1 MKLFSK
7 ILIGVVCW
15 VAIVGFLVYEGY
27 SIVKKEY
34 VRQSEVAVEA
44 HEKINTNLDMIK
56 IGVLTEDV
64 EMYEKNLAGVREQV
78 AVISPLWLIE
88 SEQADY
94 LTELKEYADYL
105 EGKVTLLKEMR
116 EAKGKIVE
124 IKEKMSENYGNK
136 DSLTRDKLKE
146 VKTKVAEFKIDES
159 AFSEE
164 KILAVVKSVNGVL
177 DGVVDKSAALADCID
192 ACYKNRINEIND
204 ELADKIKSFADAV
217 AGLNLDLEK
226 EFDFNKMEII
236 RNGKKEEQNE
246 QEV

>member
-1 MKLFSK
+1 M
-7 ILIGVVCW
+7 
-15 VAIVGFLVYEGY
+15 
-27 SIVKKEY
+27 
-34 VRQSEVAVEA
+34 Q
-44 HEKINTNLDMIK
+44 N
-56 IGVLTEDV
+56 
-64 EMYEKNLAGVREQV
+64 
-78 AVISPLWLIE
+78 
-88 SEQADY
+88 
-94 LTELKEYADYL
+94 L
-105 EGKVTLLKEMR
+105 EGKVTLLKEME

-136 DSLTRDKLKE
+136 DILTRDKLKE

-192 ACYKNRINEIND
+192 VCYKNRINEIND